1 MSLAPW
7 PMDVAGAW
15 VAWLVCW
22 LLVHPRNPWQVL
34 DWPNERSLH
43 DRPVPRTG
51 GLAILCGVL
60 VAASGLSWDATPG
73 ALVMVGAILAVGL
86 VSWYDD
92 RKGLSPRLRLA
103 VHVAAALGVA
113 IAAIRLPAAWLPGV
127 VIALGIPLRAFITT
141 LFLVWWIN
149 LYNFMDG
156 MDGFAGGMAVFG
168 FGTLA
173 ALGYR
178 AHDPAFAG
186 IALAVA
192 SANLGFTVANFPPAR
207 LFMGDMGAT
216 LLGFAAGIMIIAG
229 SARGDFP
236 LWAGL
241 AVFSPFLVDATVTLL
256 KRVAHAERLTAAHRG
271 HYYQRLVRAGL
282 SHRRTVLGEYGL
294 MAMCALSAYAGTG
307 ASTSV
312 QWAIIAALAVLYGAL
327 AALVRWREGHGQ
339 ISGKDAR

>member
-1 MSLAPW
+1 
-7 PMDVAGAW
+7 MDAAGAG
-15 VAWLVCW
+15 VAWLACR
-22 LLVHPRNPWQVL
+22 LLAHPRNPWQVL

-51 GLAILCGVL
+51 GLAIACGLL
-60 VAASGLSWDATPG
+60 VAAFGLSWDATRAG
-73 ALVMVGAILAVGL
+73 LVVAAAVLAVAL
-86 VSWYDD
+86 LSWYDD

-103 VHVAAALGVA
+103 VHIAAALTVA
-113 IAAIRLPAAWLPGV
+113 VAAIRLPVAWLPG
-127 VIALGIPLRAFITT
+127 IAIPLDTPLMVLVTT

-168 FGTLA
+168 FGALA

-178 AHDPAFAG
+178 AHDLAYAG
-186 IALAVA
+186 AALAVA
-192 SANLGFTVANFPPAR
+192 SAALGFTVANFPPAR

-216 LLGFAAGIMIIAG
+216 TLGFAAGIMILAG
-229 SARGDFP
+229 PARGDFP

-241 AVFSPFLVDATVTLL
+241 VVFSPFLVDATVTLL
-256 KRVAHAERLTAAHRG
+256 KRAVRGERLTAAHRG

-294 MAMCALSAYAGTG
+294 MAVCGLSAYAGAG
-307 ASTSV
+307 ASV
-312 QWAIIAALAVLYGAL
+312 PAQWAIIAVLAVLYGAL

-339 ISGKDAR
+339 ISGKDAC

>member
-1 MSLAPW
+1 
-7 PMDVAGAW
+7 MDAAGAC

-22 LLVHPRNPWQVL
+22 LLAHPRNPWQVL

-51 GLAILCGVL
+51 GLAIVCGVL
-60 VAASGLSWDATPG
+60 VAAFGLSWDAAPG
-73 ALVMVGAILAVGL
+73 GLVTAAAILAVAL

-103 VHVAAALGVA
+103 VHGAAAMTVA
-113 IAAIRLPAAWLPGV
+113 VAGIRPPVAWLPGV
-127 VIALGIPLRAFITT
+127 TVTLGGPITVLVTT

-168 FGTLA
+168 FGALA
-173 ALGYR
+173 MLGYR

-186 IALAVA
+186 IALMVA
-192 SANLGFTVANFPPAR
+192 SAALGFTVANFPPAR

-216 LLGFAAGIMIIAG
+216 VLGFMAGIMILTG

-256 KRVAHAERLTAAHRG
+256 KRVARGERLTAAHRG

-294 MAMCALSAYAGTG
+294 MVVCGLSAYAGTG
-307 ASTSV
+307 ASRPV
-312 QWAIIAALAVLYGAL
+312 QWAIIAALAILYGVL

-339 ISGKDAR
+339 ICGKDAR

>member
-1 MSLAPW
+1 
-7 PMDVAGAW
+7 MDAAGAW
-15 VAWLVCW
+15 VAWLACW

-60 VAASGLSWDATPG
+60 VVASGYSWDATP
-73 ALVMVGAILAVGL
+73 AAQVMVGAILAVGL

-103 VHVAAALGVA
+103 VHGAAALAVA
-113 IAAIRLPAAWLPGV
+113 VAAIRLPAACLPGM
-127 VIALGIPLRAFITT
+127 VIALGVPLRALITT

-173 ALGYR
+173 ALGYH
-178 AHDPAFAG
+178 AHDPAFARS
-186 IALAVA
+186 ALTVA
-192 SANLGFTVANFPPAR
+192 SATLGFTVANFPPAR

-216 LLGFAAGIMIIAG
+216 MLGFTAGVMIIAG

-241 AVFSPFLVDATVTLL
+241 AVFSPFLVDASMTLL
-256 KRVAHAERLTAAHRG
+256 KRVARGERLTAAHRG

-294 MAMCALSAYAGTG
+294 MAVCCLSAYAGTG

-312 QWAIIAALAVLYGAL
+312 QWAIIAALAVLYSAL

>member
-1 MSLAPW
+1 
-7 PMDVAGAW
+7 MDAIGAW
-15 VAWLVCW
+15 VAWLACW

-51 GLAILCGVL
+51 GLAIFCGAV
-60 VAASGLSWDATPG
+60 VAAFGLKWEVARG
-73 ALVMVGAILAVGL
+73 GLIMAGAILAVAL
-86 VSWYDD
+86 LSWYDD

-103 VHVAAALGVA
+103 VHVVAALAVA
-113 IAAIRLPAAWLPGV
+113 IAAIRLPVIWLPGV
-127 VIALGIPLRAFITT
+127 AITLGTPLTVLVTT

-168 FGTLA
+168 FGALA

-186 IALAVA
+186 IAAAVA
-192 SANLGFTVANFPPAR
+192 SAAFGFTAANFPPAR

-216 LLGFAAGIMIIAG
+216 VLGFVAGIMILDG

-241 AVFSPFLVDATVTLL
+241 TVFSPFLVDATVTLL
-256 KRVAHAERLTAAHRG
+256 KRVARGERLTAAHRG

-282 SHRRTVLGEYGL
+282 SHRRTVLGEYAL
-294 MAMCALSAYAGTG
+294 MAVCGLSAYGAAG
-307 ASTSV
+307 APVPV

-327 AALVRWREGHGQ
+327 AALVWWWEGHEQ
-339 ISGKDAR
+339 ISSKDAR